1 MRILGVKLAPDTV
14 SFRLI
19 RRLRYLCSHA
29 VGNRLQSSQRTMF
42 TTRNGKRFKRLI
54 LRDTALAAE
63 FERNLESFKGSP
75 HFPAVAIRY
84 EHELWLE
91 YIEGSPI
98 ATVDVAI
105 VEKVAD
111 FYAATYR
118 LGAQAVNIAETA
130 VLYRLR
136 RDLSILNQVGVL
148 SEAVYR
154 NLTAAAEKLAPEFV
168 WIGFDYVDAVRK
180 NFIVSHRDGRV
191 CGVDADSLRKDQL
204 IGTGVTSA
212 LARWL
217 GPFQDAFFQHL
228 FRDGVP
234 DFRPYLPFVEL
245 CYFAAWTKM
254 YFFERKKKRID
265 PGLFERFCET
275 R

>member
-1 MRILGVKLAPDTV
+1 MLRGRFSAETKT
-14 SFRLI
+14 FRLA
-19 RRLRYLCSHA
+19 RRLRYLCSRA
-29 VGNRLQSSQRTMF
+29 VGSRLQNSQQTLF

-91 YIEGSPI
+91 YVEGSPI
-98 ATVDVAI
+98 AEVDDTL

-118 LGAQAVNIAETA
+118 RSAQAVNITETA
-130 VLYRLR
+130 VLYRLH
-136 RDLSILNQVGVL
+136 RDLSILNQIGII
-148 SEAVYR
+148 SEAAYR
-154 NLTAAAEKLAPEFV
+154 SLSSAAEKLAPESV
-168 WIGFDYVDAVRK
+168 WLGFDYVDAVRK
-180 NFIVSHRDGRV
+180 NFIVTPRDGLV
-191 CGVDADSLRKDQL
+191 CGIDADSLRQDQL
-204 IGTGVTSA
+204 IGTGVISA
-212 LARWL
+212 LTRWL
-217 GPFQDAFFQHL
+217 GPFQNAFFQHL

-234 DFRPYLPFVEL
+234 DFRPYLPFIEL
-245 CYFAAWTKM
+245 CYLAAWTKM
-254 YFFERKKKRID
+254 YFFEKKRKKID
-265 PGLFERFCET
+265 AGLFERFYET

>member
-1 MRILGVKLAPDTV
+1 MLRIRFSAETRT
-14 SFRLI
+14 FRLA
-19 RRLRYLCSHA
+19 RRFRYLCSRA
-29 VGNRLQSSQRTMF
+29 VGNRLQNSQRTLF

-75 HFPAVAIRY
+75 HFPSVAIRY

-91 YIEGSPI
+91 YVEGSRI
-98 ATVDVAI
+98 AKVDAAI
-105 VEKVAD
+105 VEKIAA

-118 LGAQAVNIAETA
+118 CGAQAVNIAETA
-130 VLYRLR
+130 VLYRLQ
-136 RDLSILNQVGVL
+136 RDLSILHQVGIL

-154 NLTAAAEKLAPEFV
+154 YLRSAAENLAPESV

-180 NFIVSHRDGRV
+180 NFIVTHRDGLV
-191 CGVDADSLRKDQL
+191 CGVDADSLRRDQL

-217 GPFQDAFFQHL
+217 GPFQNAFFQHL

-234 DFRPYLPFVEL
+234 DFRPYLPFIEL
-245 CYFAAWTKM
+245 CYVAAWTKL

-265 PGLFERFCET
+265 ARLFERFCDV

>member
-1 MRILGVKLAPDTV
+1 MLIRFSAETWA
-14 SFRLI
+14 FRLA
-19 RRLRYLCSHA
+19 RRLRYLCSRA
-29 VGNRLQSSQRTMF
+29 VGNRLQNSQRTLF

-63 FERNLESFKGSP
+63 CERNLEAFKGSP
-75 HFPAVAIRY
+75 HFPSVVIRY

-91 YIEGSPI
+91 YVEGSPI
-98 ATVDVAI
+98 TTVDAVLI
-105 VEKVAD
+105 EKVAD

-118 LGAQAVNIAETA
+118 LGAQAVKITETA
-130 VLYRLR
+130 VLYRLQ
-136 RDLSILNQVGVL
+136 RDLSLLNQVGIL
-148 SEAVYR
+148 SETVYR
-154 NLTAAAEKLAPEFV
+154 NLSSVAEKLAPESV

-180 NFIVSHRDGRV
+180 NFIVTHRDGLV

-217 GPFQDAFFQHL
+217 GPFQNAFFQHL
-228 FRDGVP
+228 FRDGAP
-234 DFRPYLPFVEL
+234 DFRPYLPFIEL
-245 CYFAAWTKM
+245 CYIAAWTKM
-254 YFFERKKKRID
+254 YFFEKKKKKID
-265 PGLFERFCET
+265 RGLFERFCET

>member
-1 MRILGVKLAPDTV
+1 MLRGRFSAETKT
-14 SFRLI
+14 FRLA
-19 RRLRYLCSHA
+19 RRLRYLCSRA
-29 VGNRLQSSQRTMF
+29 VGNRLQNSQQTLF

-54 LRDTALAAE
+54 LRDTALATE
-63 FERNLESFKGSP
+63 FERNLEAFKGSP
-75 HFPAVAIRY
+75 YFPAVAIRY

-91 YIEGSPI
+91 YVEGSSI
-98 ATVDVAI
+98 TTVDAAL
-105 VEKVAD
+105 VEKIAD

-118 LGAQAVNIAETA
+118 HSAQAVSIAETT
-130 VLYRLR
+130 VLYRLQ
-136 RDLSILNQVGVL
+136 RDLSILNQVGIL
-148 SEAVYR
+148 PESVYR
-154 NLTAAAEKLAPEFV
+154 SLSTAAEKLAPESV

-180 NFIVSHRDGRV
+180 NFIVTHRDGLV

-217 GPFQDAFFQHL
+217 GPFQTPFFQHL

-234 DFRPYLPFVEL
+234 DFRPYLPFIEL

>member
-1 MRILGVKLAPDTV
+1 MLRGRFSAETRT
-14 SFRLI
+14 FRLA
-19 RRLRYLCSHA
+19 RRLRYLCSRA
-29 VGNRLQSSQRTMF
+29 VGNRLQNSQRTLF

-63 FERNLESFKGSP
+63 FEQNLEAFKGSP

-91 YIEGSPI
+91 YVEGSPI
-98 ATVDVAI
+98 TTVDAAL
-105 VEKVAD
+105 VEKIAD

-118 LGAQAVNIAETA
+118 HAARAVNLTETA
-130 VLYRLR
+130 VIYRLQ
-136 RDLSILNQVGVL
+136 RDLSLLNQVGVL

-154 NLTAAAEKLAPEFV
+154 SLGSAAEKLAPEFI

-180 NFIVSHRDGRV
+180 NFIVAHRDGLV

-217 GPFQDAFFQHL
+217 GPFQDSFFQHL

-234 DFRPYLPFVEL
+234 DFRPYLPFIEL